1 MGDILRDKLD
11 LERRLADILHEAI
24 SMADLGQ
31 ARVPSHAIAERIFS
45 EQPELMAE
53 LHHLWAV
60 ERLIWMIARARR
72 ARRRE
77 TRPSLQLV
85 LDDPLFKDLPE
96 TIYLRNGRRPKLDHC
111 NATQVEE
118 YLKSL
123 RERYA
128 HHRKVTQMEAVLEKM
143 RLYTGEKR
151 GITWGEVKTLI
162 ADALEG

>member
-1 MGDILRDKLD
+1 MGDILREKLD

-24 SMADLGQ
+24 ALADLGQ
-31 ARVPSHAIAERIFS
+31 SRVPSHTIAERIFT

-72 ARRRE
+72 VRRSE
-77 TRPSLQLV
+77 
-85 LDDPLFKDLPE
+85 
-96 TIYLRNGRRPKLDHC
+96 
-111 NATQVEE
+111 QVEE

-128 HHRKVTQMEAVLEKM
+128 HHHKVAQMEAVLEKM